1 MNTRGRLM
9 RAASI
14 ASILVA
20 SSTYAFAQFGR
31 GGLDFFGESA
41 RFAPTEMPDR
51 NFTVCRIMYTSVRRE
66 PNGGGWRTDYPYGEI
81 NLMTR
86 LSELTKTPVSMSRD
100 RHRPNQWVVRLT
112 DPTLFDC
119 PYTVASDVGTMGL
132 SEPEAA
138 QLRLYLL
145 KGGFLWVD
153 DFWGTLAWQ
162 QWSREIAKVLPP
174 SEYPIVDVPL
184 DDPIFSTQFVVTKVP
199 QITNIQFWR
208 GVRGQTTSERGDDS
222 REAHLRGIRD
232 RQGRLMVVMTHN
244 TDVADSWEREGED
257 PAFFYQFSPAG
268 YALGI
273 NVLLYAMTH

>member
-1 MNTRGRLM
+1 
-9 RAASI
+9 
-14 ASILVA
+14 VA
-20 SSTYAFAQFGR
+20 VLLAVTIVAWAGLAFAQFGR
-31 GGLDFFGESA
+31 GGLDFFGEPA

-162 QWSREIAKVLPP
+162 QWSREMAKVLPP

-222 REAHLRGIRD
+222 RDAHLRGIRD